1 MKPVFKK
8 ISFLIVLVSM
18 VQMLSAQIG
27 YRHNVV
33 PSALP
38 DSLDLAYYVKK
49 YFGRSA
55 TTVVGLNLGVWAFD
69 RYVRNQDYA
78 YISLNT
84 MKENLKHG
92 FVWDNDNLG
101 TNMFFHP
108 YHGNLYFNAARSNGY
123 NYWQSGLFALGGS
136 AMWELFM
143 ESEYPSTNDI
153 VATPIGGM
161 ALGET
166 FYRTSDLI
174 LDDRAMGS
182 ERVGREIAAF
192 IISFV
197 PKA

>member
-8 ISFLIVLVSM
+8 ISLLIILMSM

-38 DSLDLAYYVKK
+38 DSLDLAYYSKK

-55 TTVVGLNLGVWAFD
+55 ATVVGLNFGVWAFD

-84 MKENLKHG
+84 MRENLKHG

-101 TNMFFHP
+101 TNICFHP
-108 YHGNLYFNAARSNGY
+108 YHGNL
-123 NYWQSGLFALGGS
+123 
-136 AMWELFM
+136 
-143 ESEYPSTNDI
+143 
-153 VATPIGGM
+153 
-161 ALGET
+161 
-166 FYRTSDLI
+166 
-174 LDDRAMGS
+174 
-182 ERVGREIAAF
+182 
-192 IISFV
+192 
-197 PKA
+197 

>member
-1 MKPVFKK
+1 MKPILKK
-8 ISFLIVLVSM
+8 INLLIILMSM

-38 DSLDLAYYVKK
+38 DSLDLAYYGKK

-55 TTVVGLNLGVWAFD
+55 AIVVGLNLGVWAFD

-84 MKENLKHG
+84 MKENLEHG

-123 NYWQSGLFALGGS
+123 NFWQSGLFAFGGS

-153 VATPIGGM
+153 VATPIGNLEDITLR
-161 ALGET
+161 AIK
-166 FYRTSDLI
+166 I
-174 LDDRAMGS
+174 LKEVESINKGKG
-182 ERVGREIAAF
+182 V
-192 IISFV
+192 
-197 PKA
+197 K